1 MTQLPR
7 LLTRAIVKHSTQ
19 KKLVADRY
27 TKSYVTKPIV
37 ADMIQ
42 QHAGVLMKKFQQQPN
57 IDVYKWLHYYAIEW
71 VWHDLLP
78 KKC

>member
-1 MTQLPR
+1 MTHL
-7 LLTRAIVKHSTQ
+7 LSILTREIVKHSTR

-57 IDVYKWLHYYAIEW
+57 IDVYLWLHYYAIEW
-71 VWHDLLP
+71 VFHDPLP
-78 KKC
+78 KQC